1 MHRELI
7 VIHGPYNLLLPTKF
21 PQLYELL
28 AGDSLFDPYFQT
40 HELGLSSD
48 ESHLIQII
56 ELLGAFPAD
65 VLRVGEYSERWF
77 KKDGEI
83 DYHCSTSSR
92 I

>member
-7 VIHGPYNLLLPTKF
+7 IICTTHFCRPNIL
-21 PQLYELL
+21 QLFELL
-28 AGDSLFDPYFQT
+28 AGESLFDPYFQT

-77 KKDGEI
+77 KEDGEI
-83 DYHCSTSSR
+83 NHDRSTSPK